1 MKDVVENLASANI
14 PQPQTLFVTVD
25 PKRDTPE
32 IMKQYI
38 SYFNE
43 DFIGVTGDLG
53 AIHGLTSALGIV
65 AAYTVREDN
74 PEEYDVDHTASMLLI
89 DPQGRMRGKFTAPHT
104 ADSIVA
110 DYTAIVN
117 ALAPLQKAQL

>member
-1 MKDVVENLASANI
+1 M
-14 PQPQTLFVTVD
+14 
-25 PKRDTPE
+25 
-32 IMKQYI
+32 
-38 SYFNE
+38 
-43 DFIGVTGDLG
+43 
-53 AIHGLTSALGIV
+53 